1 LSEARVVKKAYADWE
16 ALIAAN
22 PPGLEELINKHEQME
37 RNRRKEKVAKAA
49 GAGAI
54 VEPLIE

>member
-1 LSEARVVKKAYADWE
+1 VKKAYADWE

-22 PPGLEELINKHEQME
+22 PPGLEELINKHDKME
-37 RNRRKEKVAKAA
+37 RNRRKQQKEKVAKAA